1 MRVLV
6 LGSTGFLGRHIT
18 EHLRALSGVRVLHA
32 GRSPG
37 ADLRVDLTTTTVPAL
52 AADLRALAPDAVVNC
67 AGAVGGGPLLL
78 AETNAR
84 GPAVLCEALT
94 AADIPVR
101 LVHLGSAG
109 EYGTTA
115 GQQPQPLGEDSA
127 TCPQG
132 AYGATKLA
140 GSLTVAEA
148 ELDAVVLRVFNPLGP
163 GSPGTS
169 LPGRLADELLRAG
182 PDGTVRVGDLSAY
195 RDFVDARDVARAAAL
210 ATTTP
215 GPLPRVLNIAGGSAT
230 RVREVA
236 EGLAR
241 ISGFHGRIDENGTGS
256 RRSSAISWQQA
267 DITAA
272 ATALGWHPERTL
284 ATSLADLWNARTGTP
299 PAPTPAPV

>member
-1 MRVLV
+1 MRILV

-18 EHLRALSGVRVLHA
+18 EHLRALSGVRVLRA

-37 ADLRVDLTTTTVPAL
+37 ADLRVDLTAAAVPAL

-84 GPAVLCEALT
+84 GPALLCEALT
-94 AADIPVR
+94 AADIAVR

-109 EYGTTA
+109 EYGANA
-115 GQQPQPLGEDSA
+115 GQPLGEASA

-148 ELDAVVLRVFNPLGP
+148 PLDAVVLRVFNPLGP

-210 ATTTP
+210 AVTAP
-215 GPLPRVLNIAGGSAT
+215 GPLPRILNVAGGSAT
-230 RVREVA
+230 QVREIA

-241 ISGFHGRIDENGTGS
+241 ISGFRGRIAETGTGS
-256 RRSSAISWQQA
+256 QRSSAVSWQQA
-267 DITAA
+267 DISAA
-272 ATALGWHPERTL
+272 ATALGWRPERTL
-284 ATSLADLWNARTGTP
+284 ATSLGDLWTSRTGTP
-299 PAPTPAPV
+299 PTPLPA

>member
-1 MRVLV
+1 MRILV

-18 EHLRALSGVRVLHA
+18 EHLRALSGVQVLRA
-32 GRSPG
+32 GRSPV
-37 ADLRVDLTTTTVPAL
+37 ADLRVDLTTAAVPAL
-52 AADLRALAPDAVVNC
+52 AADLHALAPDAVVNC

-94 AADIPVR
+94 AAGIPVR

-115 GQQPQPLGEDSA
+115 GQPLGEDSA

-140 GSLTVAEA
+140 GSLTVVEA
-148 ELDAVVLRVFNPLGP
+148 ALDAVVLRVFNPVGP

-169 LPGRLADELLRAG
+169 LPGRLADELLRVG
-182 PDGTVRVGDLSAY
+182 PDGAVRVGDLAAY
-195 RDFVDARDVARAAAL
+195 RDFVDVRDVARAAAL
-210 ATTTP
+210 ATTAP
-215 GPLPRVLNIAGGSAT
+215 GPLPRILNIAGGSAT
-230 RVREVA
+230 RVRKVA
-236 EGLAR
+236 EGLAG
-241 ISGFHGRIDENGTGS
+241 ISGFRGRIDENGTGS
-256 RRSSAISWQQA
+256 QRSSAISWQQA

-272 ATALGWHPERTL
+272 AKALGWHPERTL
-284 ATSLADLWNARTGTP
+284 ATSLADLWTARTG
-299 PAPTPAPV
+299 APQARA

>member
-6 LGSTGFLGRHIT
+6 LGSSGFLGRHIT
-18 EHLRALSGVRVLHA
+18 EHLRALSGVRVLRA
-32 GRSPG
+32 GRSPA
-37 ADLRVDLTTTTVPAL
+37 ADLRVDLATATVAEL

-67 AGAVGGGPLLL
+67 AGAVAGGPLLL

-94 AADIPVR
+94 SAGLPVR

-115 GQQPQPLGEDSA
+115 GQSLGEDSA

-148 ELDAVVLRVFNPLGP
+148 ALDAVVLRVFNPLGP
-163 GSPGTS
+163 GSPGAS
-169 LPGRLADELLRAG
+169 LPGRLADELLRTG
-182 PDGTVRVGDLSAY
+182 PEGTVRVGDLSAY
-195 RDFVDARDVARAAAL
+195 RDFVDARDVARAAVL
-210 ATTTP
+210 ATTAP
-215 GPLPRVLNIAGGSAT
+215 GPLPRILNIAGGSAT
-230 RVREVA
+230 QVRKVA
-236 EGLAR
+236 EGLSR
-241 ISGFHGRIDENGTGS
+241 VSGFRGRIDENGAGS
-256 RRSSAISWQQA
+256 ERSSAVSWQQA

-272 ATALGWHPERTL
+272 ATALGWHPERPL
-284 ATSLADLWNARTGTP
+284 ATSLADLWASRTGTLATP
-299 PAPTPAPV
+299 HPA

>member
-1 MRVLV
+1 MRILV

-18 EHLRALSGVRVLHA
+18 EHLRALSGVQVLRA

-37 ADLRVDLTTTTVPAL
+37 ADLRVDLTTATVPAL
-52 AADLRALAPDAVVNC
+52 AADLHTLAPDAVVNC

-94 AADIPVR
+94 AAGLPVR

-109 EYGTTA
+109 EYGTNA
-115 GQQPQPLGEDSA
+115 GQPLGEGSA
-127 TCPQG
+127 TSPQG
-132 AYGATKLA
+132 TYGATKLA

-148 ELDAVVLRVFNPLGP
+148 ALDAVVLRVFNPLGP

-195 RDFVDARDVARAAAL
+195 RDFVDARDVAHAAAL
-210 ATTTP
+210 ATTAH
-215 GPLPRVLNIAGGSAT
+215 GPLPRILNIAGGSAT

-236 EGLAR
+236 EGLVR

-256 RRSSAISWQQA
+256 ARSSAISWQQA

-272 ATALGWHPERTL
+272 GTALGWRPGRTL
-284 ATSLADLWNARTGTP
+284 ATSLADLWTSRTGTP
-299 PAPTPAPV
+299 PTPV

>member
-6 LGSTGFLGRHIT
+6 LGSTGFLGLHIT
-18 EHLRALSGVRVLHA
+18 EHLRALTGVQVLRA

-37 ADLRVDLTTTTVPAL
+37 ADLRVDLATATVPEL
-52 AADLRALAPDAVVNC
+52 AAGLRALAPDAVVNC
-67 AGAVGGGPLLL
+67 AGAVAGGPLLL

-94 AADIPVR
+94 AAGLPVR

-109 EYGTTA
+109 EYGTTTGRSLA
-115 GQQPQPLGEDSA
+115 EDSA
-127 TCPQG
+127 TRPQG

-148 ELDAVVLRVFNPLGP
+148 ALDAVVLRVFNPLGP

-195 RDFVDARDVARAAAL
+195 RDFVDARDVARATVL
-210 ATTTP
+210 ATTAP
-215 GPLPRVLNIAGGSAT
+215 GPLPRILNIAGGSAT
-230 RVREVA
+230 QVRSVA
-236 EGLAR
+236 EGLSR
-241 ISGFHGRIDENGTGS
+241 VSGFRGRIDENGAGS
-256 RRSSAISWQQA
+256 ERSSAVSWQQA

-272 ATALGWHPERTL
+272 ASALGWHPERPL
-284 ATSLADLWNARTGTP
+284 ATSLADLWTSRTGTP
-299 PAPTPAPV
+299 AIPHPA

>member
-1 MRVLV
+1 MRILV

-18 EHLRALSGVRVLHA
+18 EHLRALSGVRVLRA

-37 ADLRVDLTTTTVPAL
+37 ADLRVDLTTATVPAL
-52 AADLRALAPDAVVNC
+52 AADLHALAPDAVVNC

-94 AADIPVR
+94 TADLPVR

-115 GQQPQPLGEDSA
+115 GQPLGEDSA

-148 ELDAVVLRVFNPLGP
+148 ALDAVVLRVFNPLGP

-182 PDGTVRVGDLSAY
+182 PDGTVTVGDLSAY

-210 ATTTP
+210 ATTAP
-215 GPLPRVLNIAGGSAT
+215 GPLPRILNIAGGSAT
-230 RVREVA
+230 RVRKVA
-236 EGLAR
+236 EDLAR

-256 RRSSAISWQQA
+256 QRSSAISWQQA

-272 ATALGWHPERTL
+272 ATALGWHPERAL
-284 ATSLADLWNARTGTP
+284 ATSLTDLWTSRTGTP
-299 PAPTPAPV
+299 PAPAPA

>member
-18 EHLRALSGVRVLHA
+18 EHLRALSGVRVLRA

-37 ADLRVDLTTTTVPAL
+37 CDLRVDLTTATVPEL
-52 AADLRALAPDAVVNC
+52 TADLRALAPDAVVNC

-78 AETNAR
+78 AETNVR

-94 AADIPVR
+94 AAGLPVR

-109 EYGTTA
+109 EYGTNS
-115 GQQPQPLGEDSA
+115 GQPLGEDAA
-127 TCPQG
+127 TRPQG

-148 ELDAVVLRVFNPLGP
+148 GLDAVVLRVFNPLGP

-195 RDFVDARDVARAAAL
+195 RDFVDARDVARAAVL
-210 ATTTP
+210 ATTAP
-215 GPLPRVLNIAGGSAT
+215 GPLPRILNIAGGSAT
-230 RVREVA
+230 QVRKVA
-236 EGLAR
+236 EGLTR
-241 ISGFHGRIDENGTGS
+241 VSGFRGRIDENGAGS
-256 RRSSAISWQQA
+256 QRSSAVSWQQA
-267 DITAA
+267 DVTAA
-272 ATALGWHPERTL
+272 ATALGWHPERPL
-284 ATSLADLWNARTGTP
+284 AASLADLWTSRTGTP
-299 PAPTPAPV
+299 AIPDPA

>member
-1 MRVLV
+1 MRILV

-18 EHLRALSGVRVLHA
+18 EHLRAVPGVRVLRA

-37 ADLRVDLTTTTVPAL
+37 ADLRIDLTTATVPAL
-52 AADLRALAPDAVVNC
+52 AADLHALAPDAVVNC
-67 AGAVGGGPLLL
+67 AGAVGGGPLRL

-94 AADIPVR
+94 TAGTPAR

-109 EYGTTA
+109 EYGTNT
-115 GQQPQPLGEDSA
+115 GQPLGEDSA

-148 ELDAVVLRVFNPLGP
+148 ALDAVVLRVFNPLGP

-182 PDGTVRVGDLSAY
+182 REGTVRVGDLSAY

-210 ATTTP
+210 AVTAP
-215 GPLPRVLNIAGGSAT
+215 GPLPRILNIAGGSAT
-230 RVREVA
+230 RVRKVA
-236 EGLAR
+236 EELAR
-241 ISGFHGRIDENGTGS
+241 ISGFNGRIDENGTGS

-267 DITAA
+267 DVTAA
-272 ATALGWHPERTL
+272 ATALGWHPEHTL
-284 ATSLADLWNARTGTP
+284 ATSLADLWTSRTGTP
-299 PAPTPAPV
+299 RTPTPLTA